1 MKHPIRDFVI
11 GVTAILGLVGLGVLL
26 WLMGELAWFRTPSYT
41 LMLRMDNAGG
51 MVPSAPI
58 TLNGVRVGNIKSVKT
73 SDDPREGVVL
83 QLAVE
88 QSVRVPREVSVAI
101 LRDLVGQS
109 TLSLT
114 ALPAAEGVPTGEK
127 SYFQPDES
135 FTSKAYAPGLTG
147 ELSSLLDRRL
157 GTLDGAVA
165 RFNTLADTYTDVGR
179 RVQVL
184 LEPHSLADVESGKT
198 EANLITTVERF
209 DRAVADARG
218 WLGDPSMKADAQGAL
233 RKLSETLDR
242 VADLTAEWKTTATT
256 VTESA
261 RGASEQFN
269 KTASDLGTAS
279 RALGEAVHEVQ
290 SFIAA
295 ASGGEGTTGQLIRNP
310 DLFRNLNDAAIRLE
324 QTLTEAK
331 LLIEKYRKEGIPIQ
345 F

>member
-11 GVTAILGLVGLGVLL
+11 GVTAILGLAGLGVLL
-26 WLMGELAWFRTPSYT
+26 WLMGELSWFRTPSYNLT
-41 LMLRMDNAGG
+41 LRMDNAGG
-51 MVPSAPI
+51 MLPSAPI
-58 TLNGVRVGNIKSVKT
+58 TLNGVRVGNVKSVRT
-73 SDDPREGVVL
+73 SEDPREGVEF
-83 QLAVE
+83 QLAIE
-88 QSVRVPREVSVAI
+88 QAVRVPREVSVAI

-114 ALPAAEGVPTGEK
+114 ALPAAEGVETGAA
-127 SYFQPDES
+127 SFFRPGES
-135 FTSKAYAPGLTG
+135 FSSKAYAPGLTG
-147 ELSSLLDRRL
+147 ELSSLLEKRL

-165 RFNTLADTYTDVGR
+165 RFNTLAETYTDVGR

-184 LEPHSLADVESGKT
+184 LEPRTLAEVESGNA
-198 EANLITTVERF
+198 EANLVTAVERF

-218 WLGDPSMKADAQGAL
+218 WLGDPSLKADAQGAV

-242 VADLTAEWKTTATT
+242 VADLTAEWKATAAT

-261 RGASEQFN
+261 KGATDQFN

-279 RALGEAVHEVQ
+279 RAMGEAVHGLQ
-290 SFIAA
+290 SLIAA
-295 ASGGEGTTGQLIRNP
+295 ASQGEGTAGQLIRNP